1 LLEALC
7 ARKVVLQVQ
16 TQIRFKYKH
25 TGKENLI
32 VQKEKLKEK
41 RKKERKKKA
50 NKKGVRVQKRRSKCY
65 LT

>member
-1 LLEALC
+1 M
-7 ARKVVLQVQ
+7 
-16 TQIRFKYKH
+16 
-25 TGKENLI
+25 I

>member
-1 LLEALC
+1 
-7 ARKVVLQVQ
+7 
-16 TQIRFKYKH
+16 
-25 TGKENLI
+25 LI
-32 VQKEKLKEK
+32 VQKDKLKEK

>member
-1 LLEALC
+1 M
-7 ARKVVLQVQ
+7 
-16 TQIRFKYKH
+16 
-25 TGKENLI
+25 I
-32 VQKEKLKEK
+32 VQKDKLKEK